1 MASTKGVGP
10 LGRLDSGDRGDPHR
24 VRRRAAIAAALA
36 LSGSTASADGREPR
50 HCARSVVRDVAADVR
65 GRIYEDRRQRFY
77 ACLRSRNRP
86 VPIGRTAFTFAR
98 VASPFAAVSAGSR
111 LRVVDMRRGTKRSVA
126 ASGAL
131 TDLVLTARGDA
142 AFVSGTRV
150 QRMDATGTATQLDQG
165 GITAG
170 SLAVSKDGQ
179 HLYWLKDGVPQT
191 AAVAVRARAAR
202 RCARSGVKVLAA
214 DDRGRIYADADDEI
228 FACLR
233 SRDRAVPWE
242 ETGDQ
247 RYAARVAS
255 PYAALVSL
263 TYTSS
268 GDGDDSLQVLDMRDG
283 SSVGCYMVGALR
295 ELVLNSHGVAAF
307 VDTGP
312 TSRDGVS
319 LGPPTVK
326 RLDQRNQVVN
336 LDEGN
341 IGNGSLALSPDG
353 RHVYWTKDDKART
366 AAL

>member
-1 MASTKGVGP
+1 
-10 LGRLDSGDRGDPHR
+10 
-24 VRRRAAIAAALA
+24 
-36 LSGSTASADGREPR
+36 
-50 HCARSVVRDVAADVR
+50 VRDVAADVR
-65 GRIYEDRRQRFY
+65 GRIYEDRRHRVH

-86 VPIGRTAFTFAR
+86 VPIGRTASKLAR

-150 QRMDATGTATQLDQG
+150 QRMDANGAVTQLDQG
-165 GITAG
+165 RIAAG
-170 SLAVSKDGQ
+170 SLAVSDNGQ
-179 HLYWLKDGVPQT
+179 HLYWLKGGVPQ
-191 AAVAVRARAAR
+191 AAALAVVARAAR
-202 RCARSGVKVLAA
+202 RCARSGVDDLAA
-214 DDRGRIYADADDEI
+214 DARGRIYADANDEI

-233 SRDRAVPWE
+233 SRGRAVPWGE
-242 ETGDQ
+242 AGDE
-247 RYAARVAS
+247 RYAARVTS
-255 PYAALVSL
+255 PYAAMVSL

-268 GDGDDSLQVLDMRDG
+268 GDGDDSLQVLDIRDR

-295 ELVLNSHGVAAF
+295 ELVLTSHGVAVF

-312 TSRDGVS
+312 TSLDGIS
-319 LGPPTVK
+319 IGPPSVK
-326 RLDQRNQVVN
+326 RLDQRNHVVA

-341 IGNGSLALSPDG
+341 IGTGSLALSPDG
-353 RHVYWTKDDKART
+353 RHVYWTKDGNVHT